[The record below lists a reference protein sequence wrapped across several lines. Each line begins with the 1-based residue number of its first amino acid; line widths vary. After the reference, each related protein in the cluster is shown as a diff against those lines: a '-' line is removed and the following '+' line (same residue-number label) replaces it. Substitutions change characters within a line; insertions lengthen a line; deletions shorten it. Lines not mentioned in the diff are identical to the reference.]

1 MTDTAFTQNRIQAA
15 GIGRYIAAGL
25 LAGTAAFIL
34 NNIIYLIMTAIGGFS
49 WDFLT
54 AASIVLASLLPNL
67 LAALAFFGLS
77 RFTGRARLLLTVG
90 VIVFVLVSV
99 LPHLGIGP
107 PPSPALETLPDGFD
121 LVTIP
126 LHIVFGLTAILIIPW
141 WVERN

>member
-1 MTDTAFTQNRIQAA
+1 MTETALKQNRSQAA
-15 GIGRYIAAGL
+15 GIGRHLAAGL

-34 NNIIYLIMTAIGGFS
+34 NNIIYLIMTAIGGFD
-49 WDFLT
+49 WDLLT

-67 LAALAFFGLS
+67 IAALVFFGLT
-77 RFTGRARLLLTVG
+77 RFTKRARLLLTVG

-107 PPSPALETLPDGFD
+107 PPSPALEALPDGFD

-126 LHIVFGLTAILIIPW
+126 LHIVFGLTAIVIIPW
-141 WVERN
+141 FVERS